1 MCVRSCFSF
10 VDVFAAQA
18 CCHHDQVES
27 YDNNDGYRKF
37 LRQGHNEDFARI
49 AGSQTLEP
57 FACRHLPNSEGG
69 GVPKPIVFML
79 DNKLYLHPSLASN
92 GDHEDKPD
100 HLDHLGNGKAW
111 KQWGSLVY
119 LHAGLSR

>member
-1 MCVRSCFSF
+1 MITMMAIRNFYVKVTMRILPALQAAKPLSHWPAGTCQIVK
-10 VDVFAAQA
+10 VGVF
-18 CCHHDQVES
+18 
-27 YDNNDGYRKF
+27 
-37 LRQGHNEDFARI
+37 
-49 AGSQTLEP
+49 
-57 FACRHLPNSEGG
+57 PNL
-69 GVPKPIVFML
+69 VFML
-79 DNKLYLHPSLASN
+79 DNKLYLHPSLSSN